1 MEDLFTVTDL
11 ATEFGITPRA
21 VRFYESKGLIES
33 RRVGRTRIYTKRE
46 KARLKIIL
54 RGKACGF
61 KLADTKRYLDLY
73 YSGRENVTQSAHLL
87 HGCRRHAKAI
97 EDRMTELQLMLDA
110 TTDLADAAIGELKD
124 AGVDPESAVE
134 DYLAK
139 TPENKRAPAL
149 FDEGEEAGAR
159 T

>member
-11 ATEFGITPRA
+11 ASEFGITPRA

-87 HGCRRHAKAI
+87 HGCRRHSKAI
-97 EDRMTELQLMLDA
+97 EDRMAELQLMLNA
-110 TTDLADAAIGELKD
+110 TKDLAEAAIGELKA
-124 AGVDPESAVE
+124 AGADPEKAIT
-134 DYLAK
+134 DYLK
-139 TPENKRAPAL
+139 STPMSKRVPAL
-149 FDEGEEAGAR
+149 FDDEEETSASI
-159 T
+159 

>member
-11 ATEFGITPRA
+11 ANAFGITPRA

-61 KLADTKRYLDLY
+61 KLAQTKRYLDLY
-73 YSGRENVTQSAHLL
+73 YADRENVTQSAHLL
-87 HGCRRHAKAI
+87 NGCRKHIQDI
-97 EDRMTELQLMLDA
+97 EARMSELQLMLDA
-110 TTDLADAAIGELKD
+110 TKDLADAAIGELKA
-124 AGVDPESAVE
+124 AGADPDEAVAE
-134 DYLAK
+134 YLK
-139 TPENKRAPAL
+139 NTPKDQQTPAL
-149 FDEGEEAGAR
+149 FGDDDETGAR
-159 T
+159 A

>member
-1 MEDLFTVTDL
+1 MDDLFTVTDL

-73 YSGRENVTQSAHLL
+73 YSDRENVTQSAHLL
-87 HGCRRHAKAI
+87 QGCRRHADAI
-97 EDRMTELQLMLDA
+97 EARMAELQLMLDA
-110 TTDLADAAIGELKD
+110 TNDLADTAIDELTAAG
-124 AGVDPESAVE
+124 ADPDKAVA
-134 DYLAK
+134 DYLKK
-139 TPENKRAPAL
+139 TPKDKRVPAL
-149 FDEGEEAGAR
+149 FDDGEEANTNA
-159 T
+159 